1 MIAANGPRP
10 RYDIDKDEIGET
22 VATFSS
28 SRSLFSIFP
37 AKDKQQVDHKEPLQA
52 VVHGHFRALV
62 LQLLQGELYI
72 LGKKALLMAGLT
84 YTNARLLIL
93 GGALEYQR
101 VANQLASYDTL
112 LQQEKEQLKMI
123 VSRIEAHHPNVLLV
137 EESVFICPGASIGK
151 RISLVLNVKA
161 PLLERLICTVTPASS
176 NMEESHNMLKF
187 ASKAKHVEIYASRI
201 KKLNGSVPI
210 DSKIERDAS
219 SETSD
224 FNHGRSSSKLNDD
237 ISKACSVIIDSTQ
250 AG

>member
-1 MIAANGPRP
+1 MSCCLA
-10 RYDIDKDEIGET
+10 RYDVDKDEIGET

-37 AKDKQQVDHKEPLQA
+37 AKDKQHVDHKEPLQA

-62 LQLLQGELYI
+62 L
-72 LGKKALLMAGLT
+72 
-84 YTNARLLIL
+84 
-93 GGALEYQR
+93 
-101 VANQLASYDTL
+101 
-112 LQQEKEQLKMI
+112 QEKEQLKMI

-210 DSKIERDAS
+210 DSKIQRDAS
-219 SETSD
+219 LETSD